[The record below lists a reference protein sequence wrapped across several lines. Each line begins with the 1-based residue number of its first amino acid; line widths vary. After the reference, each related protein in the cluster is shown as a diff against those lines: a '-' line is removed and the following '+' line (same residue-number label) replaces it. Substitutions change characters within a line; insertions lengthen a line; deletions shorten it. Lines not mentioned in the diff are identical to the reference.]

1 MKNKLIM
8 GFAAALLAA
17 SVFSS
22 AAHASLIVN
31 GSFETDPQAGGTFGV
46 YPNLTGWVGGD
57 GGGIAGGIGGVELRN
72 NFEGAAFDGMN
83 FVELDVF
90 FNSSLSQSIAT
101 TLLGQ
106 VYALSFAYS
115 PREGVLASSNGI
127 EAFWNGVSL
136 GIFTGDGAAIGSG
149 NVWTVQN
156 FFVTGT
162 GLGDTLRFN
171 AVGTSD
177 AFGGGLDAVSLIAA
191 ATAVP
196 EPATLALLA
205 LGLAGLGFSL
215 RKKT

>member
-1 MKNKLIM
+1 M

-31 GSFETDPQAGGTFGV
+31 GSFETNLQAPGTFSV
-46 YPNLTGWVGGD
+46 PANLAGWVGGSD
-57 GGGIAGGIGGVELRN
+57 GVELRN

-83 FVELDVF
+83 FIELDTF
-90 FNSSLSQSIAT
+90 SNSSLSQSIAT

-115 PREGVLASSNGI
+115 PREGVAASSNGI
-127 EAFWNGVSL
+127 EAFWNGASL
-136 GIFTGDGAAIGSG
+136 GIFTGDGAINGDGAFNG

-162 GLGDTLRFN
+162 GAGDTLRFN

-196 EPATLALLA
+196 EPTTLALLA

-215 RKKT
+215 RKKA

>member
-1 MKNKLIM
+1 MKNKFIR

-31 GSFETDPQAGGTFGV
+31 GSFEANLQAAGTFSV
-46 YPNLTGWVGGD
+46 PANLTGWVGGGG
-57 GGGIAGGIGGVELRN
+57 GGGIELRN
-72 NFEGAAFDGMN
+72 NLAGAAFAGVN
-83 FVELDVF
+83 FIELDTT

-115 PREGVLASSNGI
+115 PRQGVAVISNGI

-136 GIFTGDGAAIGSG
+136 GIFTGDGTAIVGGLGGG

-162 GLGDTLRFN
+162 GAGDTLRFN

-177 AFGGGLDAVSLIAA
+177 SFGGGLDAVSLIA
-191 ATAVP
+191 VP
-196 EPATLALLA
+196 EPTTLALLA
-205 LGLAGLGFSL
+205 LGLAGLGFSI

>member
-1 MKNKLIM
+1 MKNKFIG

-22 AAHASLIVN
+22 AAHANLIVN
-31 GSFETDPQAGGTFGV
+31 GSFEADLQAPGTFSI
-46 YPNLTGWVGGD
+46 PANLAGWVGGV
-57 GGGIAGGIGGVELRN
+57 GGIELRN
-72 NFEGAAFDGMN
+72 NLAGAAFDGLN
-83 FVELDVF
+83 FIELDGF
-90 FNSSLSQSIAT
+90 GNGSASQSIAT

-115 PREGVLASSNGI
+115 TREGVAASSNGI
-127 EAFWNGVSL
+127 EAFWNGASL
-136 GIFTGDGAAIGSG
+136 GIFMGAGAPIVGGLGGG

-162 GLGDTLRFN
+162 GAGDTLRFN

-177 AFGGGLDAVSLIAA
+177 QFGGGLDAISLIAA

-196 EPATLALLA
+196 EPTTLALLA
-205 LGLAGLGFSL
+205 LGLAGLGFST
-215 RKKT
+215 RKKA

>member
-31 GSFETDPQAGGTFGV
+31 GSFEANLQAAGTFSV
-46 YPNLTGWVGGD
+46 PANLTGWVGGGG
-57 GGGIAGGIGGVELRN
+57 GGGIELRN
-72 NFEGAAFDGMN
+72 NLAGAAFDGVN
-83 FVELDVF
+83 FIELDTF
-90 FNSSLSQSIAT
+90 FNSSASQSIAT

-115 PREGVLASSNGI
+115 PREGVAASSNGI
-127 EAFWNGVSL
+127 EAFWNGASL
-136 GIFTGDGAAIGSG
+136 GIFTGAGALNG

-162 GLGDTLRFN
+162 GAGDTLRFN

-177 AFGGGLDAVSLIAA
+177 SFGGGLDAVSLIA
-191 ATAVP
+191 VP
-196 EPATLALLA
+196 EPTTLALLA
-205 LGLAGLGFSL
+205 LGLAGLGFSI

>member
-1 MKNKLIM
+1 M

-31 GSFETDPQAGGTFGV
+31 GSFETNLQAPGTFSV
-46 YPNLTGWVGGD
+46 PANLAGWVGGSD
-57 GGGIAGGIGGVELRN
+57 GVELRN
-72 NFEGAAFDGMN
+72 NFEGAAFDSMN
-83 FVELDVF
+83 FIELDTF
-90 FNSSLSQSIAT
+90 SNSSLSQSIAT

-115 PREGVLASSNGI
+115 PREGVAASSNGI

-162 GLGDTLRFN
+162 GAGDTLRFN

-177 AFGGGLDAVSLIAA
+177 QFGGGLDAISLIAA

-196 EPATLALLA
+196 EPTTLALLA

-215 RKKT
+215 RKKA